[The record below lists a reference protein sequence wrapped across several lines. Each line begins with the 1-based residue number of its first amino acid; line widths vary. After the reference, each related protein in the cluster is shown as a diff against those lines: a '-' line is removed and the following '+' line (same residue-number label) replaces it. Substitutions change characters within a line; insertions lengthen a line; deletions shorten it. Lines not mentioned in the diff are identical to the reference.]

1 MRVCKGCFSFL
12 SFFFFNTFRGCFSGL
27 SKLIL
32 YIVKH
37 IRISALLLAF
47 LVKSSYTQ
55 PLQRHQV
62 IQPPFR
68 EEISQIH
75 SLKPRMIF
83 FHYLQPRVSEKALS
97 TASVEVGTDL
107 YLCLG
112 PSAQSVT
119 LTSVLCLPAP
129 RCSHTSAL
137 CPFHPEQTRRQ

>member
-12 SFFFFNTFRGCFSGL
+12 SFFSFNTFRGCFSGL

-75 SLKPRMIF
+75 SLKPRMTF

-107 YLCLG
+107 YLSWSLSPVCHTDLRALS
-112 PSAQSVT
+112 PSAPLQPHFS
-119 LTSVLCLPAP
+119 SLPLP
-129 RCSHTSAL
+129 S
-137 CPFHPEQTRRQ
+137 